1 MYRIGEFSKIT
12 SLTVKA
18 LHYYDDIG
26 LLKPANT
33 DSVTGY
39 RYYDQANYQ
48 RAMVIKSL
56 KRFDF
61 SIQELLDAVP
71 RIEGPE
77 DMAAYLEEKKQ
88 QIALHVQTLRNT
100 QRMIT
105 REVTLLKEVTTM
117 TETTTVLIKDVPEI
131 TVASI
136 RFKGRY
142 DSVGDHMGPIFKA
155 VGGNGSG
162 APFSLYFDEGF
173 KEEDADIEIC
183 VPVKK
188 PVNKGT
194 VTSRTL
200 PAQKVVSAIHYGP
213 YDTLHETYKAIAD
226 YMNANNLT
234 GVTPSREHYIKGP
247 GMLLKGNPEKYQTEI
262 QIPIREQ

>member
-48 RAMVIKSL
+48 SAMVIKSL

-61 SIQELLDAVP
+61 SIQELLEAVP
-71 RIEGPE
+71 RIEGP
-77 DMAAYLEEKKQ
+77 DDLAAYLDNKKDQ
-88 QIALHVQTLRNT
+88 IKLQVETLRKTQKQIAL
-100 QRMIT
+100 
-105 REVTLLKEVTTM
+105 EVSKLKEVTKM
-117 TETTTVLIKDVPEI
+117 SQTTAIIIKDIPAV

-142 DSVGDHMGPIFKA
+142 DSVGNVMGPLFRA
-155 VGGNGSG
+155 VGGNAVG
-162 APFSLYFDEGF
+162 APFSLYYDEAYT
-173 KEEDADIEIC
+173 EEDADIEIC
-183 VPVKK
+183 VAVKK
-188 PVNKGT
+188 PINKDT

-213 YDTLHETYKAIAD
+213 YETLHETYKAIAD
-226 YMNANNLT
+226 YMNANNLK
-234 GVTPSREHYIKGP
+234 GIIPSREHYLKGP

-262 QIPIREQ
+262 QIPID